1 MTVTLTIARAA
12 EIDLLEALV
21 WYEEKE
27 ISLGT
32 RFEENLTDAVQS
44 ILNNPLQFPVRYGE
58 TRVCFL
64 KEFPYGIHYRI
75 KDNHILIVAVFHTS
89 RSPKIWEVR

>member
-1 MTVTLTIARAA
+1 MANTLTIAKAA
-12 EIDLLEALV
+12 EIDLLEAFV
-21 WYEEKE
+21 WYVEKE
-27 ISLGT
+27 NSLGL
-32 RFEENLTDAVQS
+32 RFEESITNAVLS
-44 ILNNPLQFPVRYGE
+44 ILNNPLQFPIRYGD

-75 KDNHILIVAVFHTS
+75 TENHILIVAVFHTS